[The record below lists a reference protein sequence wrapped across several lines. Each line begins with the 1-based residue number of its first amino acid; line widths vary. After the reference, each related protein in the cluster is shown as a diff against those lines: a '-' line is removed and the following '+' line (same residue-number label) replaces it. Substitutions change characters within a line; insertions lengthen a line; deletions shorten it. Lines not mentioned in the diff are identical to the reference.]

1 MDVGFL
7 DSEYY
12 QVAVVGRKVDGI
24 CVWWR
29 VRRLV
34 SQPPAVVEEVHVAL
48 EGVLLAMEMG
58 WEEVVLEGDYSQII
72 TAIQNRVDD
81 PFM

>member
-1 MDVGFL
+1 M
-7 DSEYY
+7 
-12 QVAVVGRKVDGI
+12 
-24 CVWWR
+24 
-29 VRRLV
+29 